1 MVYRPVAALRHVPRQ
16 NRGERKVEKILR
28 SAEVVFAEVGYEHAT
43 TNAVA
48 AHAGVSIGSLYQF
61 FASKDKILEAMATRY
76 LDQTRVALVRAL
88 DPERNIGLTELLT
101 DLLETLLKLQEQRP
115 FFLQCLAQNRAYAVL
130 AGPVAELNEAVIDYV
145 VALLKRKS
153 GSDDS
158 GNLRLRASVCVY
170 TVSALL
176 PYALSTK
183 GAERR
188 RVIGEIVKLLDRY
201 LKPELIVGGR

>member
-1 MVYRPVAALRHVPRQ
+1 MVYRSGGALRHIPRQ
-16 NRGERKVEKILR
+16 NRGERKVEKILH
-28 SAEVVFAEVGYEHAT
+28 SAEIVFAEVGYEHAT

-48 AHAGVSIGSLYQF
+48 IHAGVSIGSLYQF

-76 LDQTRVALVRAL
+76 LDQTKTVLVRAL
-88 DPERNIGLTELLT
+88 DPGRNVGLTELLT
-101 DLLETLLKLQEQRP
+101 DLPETLLKLQEQRP

-130 AGPVAELNEAVIDYV
+130 AGAVAELNDAIIDHV
-145 VALLKRKS
+145 VALLERKS
-153 GSDDS
+153 RPDEGADI
-158 GNLRLRASVCVY
+158 RRRASICVH

-188 RVIGEIVKLLDRY
+188 RVIAEIVTLLERY
-201 LKPELIVGGR
+201 LRPEFI